1 MMNRCAAKRRLL
13 VAVWMAVAVPMR
25 GQDSTTAKKVLVY
38 DVVSIKP
45 NKPEGDKIM
54 IRVQSGGDRY
64 AASGI
69 SVKGLIQ
76 YAYNLKMEDQISGV
90 TGPVGNARFDI
101 EAKIDEETFATLK
114 KLSTDEGNLQR
125 RLLMQAMLADRF
137 QLKVHSETK
146 ELPIYSLVIAKGGF
160 KLKDADPND
169 TYPNGIKGLDG
180 VSHAGMMR
188 VSNGTLTAQGISMSA
203 VANNLSFQLRRHV
216 VDNTGLTGKYDIS
229 LTWTPDDNHAG
240 APADSGVAV
249 DSGPSIFT
257 AVQEQLGLK
266 LEATKGPV
274 ETIVVDHVEMPSEN

>member
-1 MMNRCAAKRRLL
+1 MMNGGAVKRRLL
-13 VAVWMAVAVPMR
+13 VAAVWMAVSVPMW
-25 GQDSTTAKKVLVY
+25 GQDSTTPRKVLVY

-101 EAKIDEETFATLK
+101 EAKIDEETYAALK
-114 KLSTDEGNLQR
+114 KLSNDEGNLQR
-125 RLLMQAMLADRF
+125 RLLMQAMLAERF

-146 ELPIYSLVIAKGGF
+146 EFPIYSLVIAKSGF
-160 KLKDADPND
+160 KLKDADPNN

-180 VSHAGMMR
+180 AGHAGMMR

-203 VANNLSFQLRRHV
+203 LANNLSFQVRRQV

-229 LTWTPDDNHAG
+229 LTWTPDDNRVG
-240 APADSGVAV
+240 TPADSGLAV

-257 AVQEQLGLK
+257 AVQELGLK

>member
-1 MMNRCAAKRRLL
+1 
-13 VAVWMAVAVPMR
+13 MAVAVPMW

-64 AASGI
+64 AALGI

-90 TGPVGNARFDI
+90 TGSVSDARFDI
-101 EAKIDEETFATLK
+101 EAKIDEETFAGLK
-114 KLSTDEGNLQR
+114 KLSIDEGNLQR

-188 VSNGTLTAQGISMSA
+188 VSNGTLAAQGISMSA
-203 VANNLSFQLRRHV
+203 LANNLSFQLRRHV
-216 VDNTGLTGKYDIS
+216 VDHTGLTGKYDIS
-229 LTWTPDDNHAG
+229 LTWTPDDNRVG